1 MRYLL
6 VPYRAALRGGFRL
19 TIVCVL
25 QFVGVG
31 VGTCSRHSL
40 HHTDH
45 NEMNTPRIVDS
56 HKAACLPFYSIRGL
70 TGPLPIRM
78 EYFLNGLI
86 RELDFEHMTNKMAD
100 LIFNE
105 ETLRMHAQI

>member
-1 MRYLL
+1 MQRLL
-6 VPYRAALRGGFRL
+6 SG
-19 TIVCVL
+19 IVAFNAFFMHIVF
-25 QFVGVG
+25 QRISPG
-31 VGTCSRHSL
+31 
-40 HHTDH
+40 
-45 NEMNTPRIVDS
+45 NEVSEETVVVVS
-56 HKAACLPFYSIRGL
+56 SIRGL

-78 EYFLNGLI
+78 EYYLNGLI

>member
-1 MRYLL
+1 MH
-6 VPYRAALRGGFRL
+6 
-19 TIVCVL
+19 IVF
-25 QFVGVG
+25 QRISPG
-31 VGTCSRHSL
+31 
-40 HHTDH
+40 
-45 NEMNTPRIVDS
+45 NEVSEETVVVVS
-56 HKAACLPFYSIRGL
+56 SIRGL